1 MVSSCAM
8 QAHDA
13 GQGQI
18 PDSLAVRLSTSC
30 AALRAMLEGPL
41 DRHAEPELAQQV
53 DAVLHRIEELLN
65 HLPPPLP
72 EPAPTKTQATR
83 RKTSGTYG

>member
-1 MVSSCAM
+1 MSACPV

-13 GQGQI
+13 GQGQV

-41 DRHAEPELAQQV
+41 DPHAEPELAQQV
-53 DAVLHRIEELLN
+53 EAVLRRIEELLN

-72 EPAPTKTQATR
+72 ELAPPKKQATK
-83 RKTSGTYG
+83 RKSSGTQG

>member
-53 DAVLHRIEELLN
+53 DAVLHRIEELSN

>member
-41 DRHAEPELAQQV
+41 HRHAEPELAQQV
-53 DAVLHRIEELLN
+53 EAVLHRIEELLN